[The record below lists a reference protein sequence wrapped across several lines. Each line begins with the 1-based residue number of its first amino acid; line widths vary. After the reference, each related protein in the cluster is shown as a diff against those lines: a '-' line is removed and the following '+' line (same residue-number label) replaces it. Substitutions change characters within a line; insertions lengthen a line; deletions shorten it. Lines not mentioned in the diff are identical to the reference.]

1 MKFAICNEIFQDF
14 SLEQQFET
22 AAEIGFAAIEI
33 APFTLAASV
42 RGISE
47 AQRERLRVLAERT
60 GLEVVGIHWLLAQTE
75 GFHLTSPD
83 ADVRQRTVAYLQD
96 LVRFGV
102 EIGGSL
108 AVVGSP
114 LQRGL
119 LPGVSY
125 GEAWEHFR
133 EAMAAAAQVEGAEH
147 FTICLEPLAP
157 STQNSFL
164 FTAAEALQLARE
176 INLPN
181 VQVILDCYSGV
192 QMEVDF
198 PAALRAVCGCLGH
211 FHLND
216 HNGRA
221 PGYGETD
228 FVPIMR
234 ALHDIHYQG
243 YASIEVFDFS
253 PDPVEQATRGLR
265 TVDEALAAGLAE
277 S

>member
-1 MKFAICNEIFQDF
+1 MKFCICNEIFQEF
-14 SLEQQFET
+14 PLEKQFET

-42 RGISE
+42 QEIAT
-47 AQRERLRVLAERT
+47 AQRETIRDLARQT
-60 GLEVVGIHWLLAQTE
+60 GLEVAGIHWLLAQTE
-75 GFHLTSPD
+75 GFHVTSPEPE
-83 ADVRQRTVAYLQD
+83 VRRRTLEYLQD

-102 EIGGSL
+102 EIGGSME
-108 AVVGSP
+108 VVGSP
-114 LQRGL
+114 QQRSV

-125 GEAWEHFR
+125 KQAGEWFA
-133 EAMAAAAQVEGAEH
+133 EAMTACAEVAGAEH
-147 FTICLEPLAP
+147 FKICLEPLAP
-157 STQNSFL
+157 STQNNFL
-164 FTAAEALQLARE
+164 LTAAEALQMVRQ
-176 INLPN
+176 INRHN

-198 PAALRAVCGCLGH
+198 PAAIRAVGQHLGH

-216 HNGRA
+216 HNGCA
-221 PGYGETD
+221 PGYGQTD

-234 ALHDIHYQG
+234 ALLDIGYEG

-253 PDPVEQATRGLR
+253 LDPVEQASRGLR
-265 TVDEALAAGLAE
+265 TVQEALAAAQE